1 MNLVFED
8 NMVDEE
14 NEEKLGS
21 ISRIDVNNS

>member
-1 MNLVFED
+1 VNLVFED